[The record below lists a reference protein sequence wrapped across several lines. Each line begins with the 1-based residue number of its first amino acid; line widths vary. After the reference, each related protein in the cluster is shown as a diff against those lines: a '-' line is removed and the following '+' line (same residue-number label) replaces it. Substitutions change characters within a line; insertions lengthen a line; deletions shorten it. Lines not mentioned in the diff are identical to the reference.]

1 MPGLHRAIQ
10 AENKA
15 TQDIV
20 ANTYNHPEQFIHP
33 SKAVGP
39 KRQYVKPV
47 VRRRDITTNEP
58 LMVSDES
65 PMSSGQL
72 LYKISKGKIGLKELT
87 DMVGQQQARW
97 IMKEKDLLLAG
108 KGNQNKL
115 NEILEKAVKGTKGKR
130 GSNVAIDAAT
140 RAELATTPKGKIK
153 LIRDKYRE
161 KIEKS
166 YNETGINWSD
176 QSSVMASMPEELKL
190 SFVGFDSK
198 TPFLERYYKN
208 VVEKVIGKN
217 GIQDKLLK
225 SGELRKNSQGQWEGQ
240 FKDGYRKVE
249 PTEYIKMRIANEKG
263 YNFDLETLIEGEG
276 TNYPMHGTMTK
287 NYRYLTQPSSSPG
300 KNGYWT

>member
-1 MPGLHRAIQ
+1 
-10 AENKA
+10 
-15 TQDIV
+15 
-20 ANTYNHPEQFIHP
+20 
-33 SKAVGP
+33 
-39 KRQYVKPV
+39 
-47 VRRRDITTNEP
+47 
-58 LMVSDES
+58 
-65 PMSSGQL
+65 
-72 LYKISKGKIGLKELT
+72 
-87 DMVGQQQARW
+87 
-97 IMKEKDLLLAG
+97 MKEKDLLLAG

-140 RAELATTPKGKIK
+140 RAELVTTPKGKIK

-176 QSSVMASMPEELKL
+176 QNSVMASMPKELKL

-225 SGELRKNSQGQWEGQ
+225 SGELRKNSQGQWEG
-240 FKDGYRKVE
+240 
-249 PTEYIKMRIANEKG
+249 
-263 YNFDLETLIEGEG
+263 
-276 TNYPMHGTMTK
+276 
-287 NYRYLTQPSSSPG
+287 
-300 KNGYWT
+300 

>member
-1 MPGLHRAIQ
+1 
-10 AENKA
+10 
-15 TQDIV
+15 
-20 ANTYNHPEQFIHP
+20 
-33 SKAVGP
+33 
-39 KRQYVKPV
+39 
-47 VRRRDITTNEP
+47 
-58 LMVSDES
+58 
-65 PMSSGQL
+65 
-72 LYKISKGKIGLKELT
+72 
-87 DMVGQQQARW
+87 
-97 IMKEKDLLLAG
+97 MKEKDLLLAG

-176 QSSVMASMPEELKL
+176 QNSVMASMPEELKL

-198 TPFLERYYKN
+198 NPFLERYYKN

-225 SGELRKNSQGQWEGQ
+225 SGELRKNSQGQWEG
-240 FKDGYRKVE
+240 
-249 PTEYIKMRIANEKG
+249 
-263 YNFDLETLIEGEG
+263 
-276 TNYPMHGTMTK
+276 
-287 NYRYLTQPSSSPG
+287 
-300 KNGYWT
+300 